1 MSYQDLIVA
10 WHEAPVGGRCVNP
23 YDPEADY
30 PEHREDEAW
39 ERDPLFDVHPD
50 DVGTYALAPLD
61 RQLFEDCRQV
71 QGKVVG
77 RHEAVVRTPWYLTS
91 QYLSRTLGCP
101 VVQAAQLADAFA
113 ILDADAAMVDTFLGW
128 VKARGLEA
136 GLAYFSQLATTA
148 AEAES
153 VDPDDALHHATE
165 SYQDWEHDR
174 AVAERDDELTALP
187 DLAWTPMG
195 EEWAAMDAWLGRH
208 SDDPDSDQ
216 SVGVDVNAAITEGWH
231 LLDEPDEEPT
241 WLARQPARYQVW
253 LHQVEAATDLAQL
266 KRLGQKGYAATWFT
280 REQRQVFWSSW
291 GVRKGALLEQL
302 ARRQLRREVARIQ
315 ASSDLTQLGQRLY
328 QVQQAQ
334 PQRYSPAQWAALWHV
349 YRCRKARALV
359 H

>member
-1 MSYQDLIVA
+1 MSYQSLIIA
-10 WHEAPVGGRCVNP
+10 WHGSPVSHRCVNP

-30 PEHREDEAW
+30 PEYREDERRPA
-39 ERDPLFDVHPD
+39 DALFNVSPD
-50 DVGTYALAPLD
+50 DFGEHPLSPLD
-61 RQLFEDCRQV
+61 RQVFEDCRLV

-91 QYLSRTLGCP
+91 QYLSRKLGCP
-101 VVQAAQLADAFA
+101 VAQAAQLADSFA

-128 VKARGLEA
+128 VKTRGLEA
-136 GLAYFSQLATTA
+136 GLAYFSRLATAA

-174 AVAERDDELTALP
+174 AVAERDDDLAVIP
-187 DLAWTPMG
+187 DLAWTPMD
-195 EEWAAMDAWLGRH
+195 EEWAAIDAWLGRH

-216 SVGVDVNAAITEGWH
+216 AVGVDLSAAITEGWH

-241 WLARQPARYQVW
+241 WLERQPARYQVL
-253 LHQVEAATDLAQL
+253 LHQVEAATDLDQL

-280 REQRQVFWSSW
+280 RPQRQVFWSSW
-291 GVRKGALLEQL
+291 AARKGAVLEQV
-302 ARRQLRREVARIQ
+302 ARHQLRREVARIQ
-315 ASSDLTQLGQRLY
+315 AAPDLTHLGQRLY

-334 PQRYSPAQWAALWHV
+334 PQRYSPAQWAALWYV
-349 YRCRKARALV
+349 YQGRKARVLV
-359 H
+359 P

>member
-1 MSYQDLIVA
+1 MSYQSLIVA
-10 WHEAPVGGRCVNP
+10 WHGSPVGNRCVNP
-23 YDPEADY
+23 YDPKADY
-30 PEHREDEAW
+30 PEYREDERRPVDA
-39 ERDPLFDVHPD
+39 LFDVSPD
-50 DVGTYALAPLD
+50 DFGERSLAPLD
-61 RQLFEDCRQV
+61 RQVFEDCRKV

-91 QYLSRTLGCP
+91 QYLSRKLGCP
-101 VVQAAQLADAFA
+101 VGQAAQLADAFA
-113 ILDADAAMVDTFLGW
+113 ILDADAAMVETFLGW
-128 VKARGLEA
+128 VKARGVDA
-136 GLAYFSQLATTA
+136 ALAYFSTLATAA

-153 VDPDDALHHATE
+153 VDPDDALHHATA

-174 AVAERDDELTALP
+174 AVAERDDELAALP

-195 EEWAAMDAWLGRH
+195 DEWAAVDAWLGRH

-216 SVGVDVNAAITEGWH
+216 AVGVDLSAAITESWH
-231 LLDEPDEEPT
+231 LLDEPDGEPT
-241 WLARQPARYQVW
+241 WLERQPARYQVL
-253 LHQVEAATDLAQL
+253 LHQVEAATDLDQL

-291 GVRKGALLEQL
+291 AVRKGAVLEQL
-302 ARRQLRREVARIQ
+302 ARCQLRREVARMQ
-315 ASSDLTQLGQRLY
+315 AATDLPHLGQRLY

-349 YRCRKARALV
+349 YHGRKARALV

>member
-1 MSYQDLIVA
+1 MSYQQLIVE
-10 WHEAPVGGRCVNP
+10 WHGSPVGHRCVNP

-30 PEHREDEAW
+30 PEHREDERRPVDA
-39 ERDPLFDVHPD
+39 LFDVSPD
-50 DVGTYALAPLD
+50 DFGEHPLSPLD
-61 RQLFEDCRQV
+61 RQVFEDCRKV

-91 QYLSRTLGCP
+91 QYLSRKLGCP
-101 VVQAAQLADAFA
+101 VAQAAQLADSFA

-136 GLAYFSQLATTA
+136 GLVYFSQLATAA

-153 VDPDDALHHATE
+153 VDPEDALHHATA

-174 AVAERDDELTALP
+174 AVAERDDDLAALP

-216 SVGVDVNAAITEGWH
+216 SVGVDLSAAITEGWH

-241 WLARQPARYQVW
+241 WLERQPTRYQVL
-253 LHQVEAATDLAQL
+253 LHQVEAADDLEAL

-280 REQRQVFWSSW
+280 RAQRQVFWSSW
-291 GVRKGALLEQL
+291 AVRKSAVLEQV
-302 ARRQLRREVARIQ
+302 ARHQLRREVARIQ
-315 ASSDLTQLGQRLY
+315 AAPDLIQLGQRLY

-334 PQRYSPAQWAALWHV
+334 PQRYSPAQWAALWHI
-349 YRCRKARALV
+349 YHGRKVRPLV

>member
-1 MSYQDLIVA
+1 MSYQQLIVA
-10 WHEAPVGGRCVNP
+10 WHGAPVGSRCVNP

-30 PEHREDEAW
+30 PEHREDEAR
-39 ERDPLFDVHPD
+39 EPDALFDVHPD
-50 DVGTYALAPLD
+50 DFGAHPLAPLD
-61 RQLFEDCRQV
+61 RQLYEDCRKV

-101 VVQAAQLADAFA
+101 VAQAAQLADAFA

-128 VKARGLEA
+128 VKARGVDA
-136 GLAYFSQLATTA
+136 ALAYFFTLATAA

-153 VDPDDALHHATE
+153 LDPDDALHHATE

-174 AVAERDDELTALP
+174 TVAERDDETAALP

-195 EEWAAMDAWLGRH
+195 DEWATMDAWLGRH

-216 SVGVDVNAAITEGWH
+216 SVGVDLSAAITEGWH
-231 LLDEPDEEPT
+231 LLDEPDAEPT
-241 WLARQPARYQVW
+241 WLERQPTRYQVL
-253 LHQVEAATDLAQL
+253 LHQVEAATDLEAL

-291 GVRKGALLEQL
+291 AVRKSAVLEQV
-302 ARRQLRREVARIQ
+302 ARWQLRREVARIQ
-315 ASSDLTQLGQRLY
+315 ATSDLTQLGQRLY

-349 YRCRKARALV
+349 YRRRKARALV

>member
-1 MSYQDLIVA
+1 MSYQQLIVA
-10 WHEAPVGGRCVNP
+10 WHGAPVSNHCVNP
-23 YDPEADY
+23 YNPEAGY

-39 ERDPLFDVHPD
+39 ERDPLFDRHPD
-50 DVGTYALAPLD
+50 DFGEHPLAPLD
-61 RQLFEDCRQV
+61 RQVFEDCRKV

-91 QYLSRTLGCP
+91 QYLSRKLGCP
-101 VVQAAQLADAFA
+101 VAQAAQLADSFA

-128 VKARGLEA
+128 VKARGVDA
-136 GLAYFSQLATTA
+136 ALAYFSTLATAA

-153 VDPDDALHHATE
+153 LDPDDALHHATA

-174 AVAERDDELTALP
+174 AVAERDDDLAALP

-195 EEWAAMDAWLGRH
+195 DEWATMDAWLGRH

-216 SVGVDVNAAITEGWH
+216 SVGVDLSAAITEGWH

-241 WLARQPARYQVW
+241 WLERQPARYQIL
-253 LHQVEAATDLAQL
+253 LHQVEAATDLDQL
-266 KRLGQKGYAATWFT
+266 KHLGQKGYAATWFT
-280 REQRQVFWSSW
+280 RAQRQVFWSSW
-291 GVRKGALLEQL
+291 AVRKGAVLERL

-315 ASSDLTQLGQRLY
+315 AAPDLTRLGQRLY

-349 YRCRKARALV
+349 YYGRKARALV